1 MCVFGI
7 CRVCHT
13 LNKYGVYVDKMA
25 DIKIGFGSLLRHI
38 SAFSTYFIFG
48 IAFVDCNV
56 VERRVRHANL
66 KIGKNK

>member
-1 MCVFGI
+1 M
-7 CRVCHT
+7 
-13 LNKYGVYVDKMA
+13 DKMA
-25 DIKIGFGSLLRHI
+25 DMKMGFGSLLRHI

-48 IAFVDCNV
+48 IAFVDYNV